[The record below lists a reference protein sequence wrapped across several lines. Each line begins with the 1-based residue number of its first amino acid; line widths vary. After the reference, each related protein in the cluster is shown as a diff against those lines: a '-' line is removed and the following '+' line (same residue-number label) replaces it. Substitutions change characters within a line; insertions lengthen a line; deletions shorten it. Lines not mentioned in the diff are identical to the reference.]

1 MALSRVLWTTLSGC
15 VILVVMMIGSWMMGV
30 NAQMTS
36 LETRANINEQ
46 HWAAIDQDLRDLRE
60 DMHTLLHKDDTK

>member
-15 VILVVMMIGSWMMGV
+15 VILVVMMIGSWMMGI
-30 NAQMTS
+30 NAQIMS
-36 LETRANINEQ
+36 LETRANTSEQ

-60 DMHTLLHKDDTK
+60 DMHQLLHKDDK